1 MASLGYSSLALGLL
15 AGPID
20 PARQFTGDD
29 QRAGNPR
36 FSAANRQRLKG
47 FFEALTPLQQRLDC
61 SYAQLMIAWT
71 TRQGGVSTALC
82 GARTPAQAI
91 QNAGAAD
98 LKLDSAALAAIDA
111 AAARH
116 LATLD

>member
-1 MASLGYSSLALGLL
+1 
-15 AGPID
+15 
-20 PARQFTGDD
+20 
-29 QRAGNPR
+29 
-36 FSAANRQRLKG
+36 
-47 FFEALTPLQQRLDC
+47 
-61 SYAQLMIAWT
+61 MIAWT
-71 TRQGGVSTALC
+71 TRNGGVSTALC

-98 LKLDSAALAAIDA
+98 LRLDTAALAAIDA

>member
-1 MASLGYSSLALGLL
+1 MRLQAFFDALA
-15 AGPID
+15 PV
-20 PARQFTGDD
+20 RQ
-29 QRAGNPR
+29 Q
-36 FSAANRQRLKG
+36 
-47 FFEALTPLQQRLDC
+47 LDC

-71 TRQGGVSTALC
+71 TRNGGVSTALC

-98 LKLDSAALAAIDA
+98 LKLDTAALAAIDA